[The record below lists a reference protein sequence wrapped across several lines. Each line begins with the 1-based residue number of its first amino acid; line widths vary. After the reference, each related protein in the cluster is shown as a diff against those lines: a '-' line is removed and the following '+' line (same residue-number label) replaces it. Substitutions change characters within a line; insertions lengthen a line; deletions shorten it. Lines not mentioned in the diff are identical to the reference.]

1 MKSFLSALG
10 GRTRAG
16 LASSIALLA
25 LSTIVP
31 ADAWS
36 AARPVLTGRVIDAET
51 GKPIPYASV
60 ALFRED
66 RPEGAPGSAA
76 GGVVSGEDGS
86 FRMQPA
92 AGFYRAIV
100 THVAYQTA
108 RVEHIEIRESQ
119 TTNVEFK
126 LAASEFKMKAVE
138 VAGEQAKST
147 EVSVVARQKEASVVS
162 DGVSAELIK
171 KTPDA
176 NAADV
181 LRRVS
186 GLSVVDDKYVHI
198 RGVTDRYNVAT
209 MDGVKVS
216 STDTDTDKRSF
227 TFDLVPGSLLSST
240 VVVKTAAPDLP
251 GDFSGGLVQVNTLD
265 FPSNR
270 ILKLSFSPTYTEG
283 VSTRELLRSEGS
295 STDWRATDDGSR
307 EIPGDATGDD
317 LARAL
322 PNTWGARAKKSS
334 INGSYGISYGDRLSL
349 GRHKFGIISSLNY
362 KQSYGRTEFKQEP
375 TFMGYPVF
383 TFDGTRSSYSVLGAG
398 LLNLAYSPGRGHDFS
413 LRNSLVRNAKD
424 QVSVS
429 EGLPA
434 SGEWARRQT
443 ISWDERTLYSTQ
455 LAGTHELRAFH
466 RLGIDW
472 KLFRSGS
479 DAYEPD
485 RKHVEFER
493 TGDLWALKENY
504 RTWSSLGETTRGA
517 SADIRLPFG
526 LSDLK
531 AGVFTET
538 RKRDYEIDAYA
549 TDPSYLSSSNY
560 GLLVL
565 PLDSI
570 FLPENYGPGKFRFVP
585 LVRFTG
591 EYDGKEEIRA
601 YYGMIDHPFTLAWMR
616 FNAAGGLRVERSVLA
631 VNTIQAIDD
640 PIPITARDEK
650 TETLPSLNFTYMPT
664 TWGNLRLAY
673 GRSVNRPE
681 LREMA
686 NVLYYDFE
694 REQNVIGNPDLKH
707 ALIENYDLRFE
718 AFPGDDQVLAFSVFH
733 KHLHNAIEEQLLPS
747 PERFVRTW
755 FNSDGN
761 NDGWEAEIRKTLGFI
776 HPRLS
781 NFTLMT
787 NYTQVR
793 SAIAYTEKSTDPQG
807 NRIVREKTRPM
818 QGQAPWTQNLSLL
831 YTSQRS
837 GTSVNLLLNRAGRR
851 LDAVGDTRDTDVYEE
866 TRNVVD
872 LSLSQ
877 RLSDRLDLKFTAKNV
892 VGADKVLTVG
902 PEKSTFMRDSSDKAY
917 SLSIGVSI

>member
-1 MKSFLSALG
+1 MNSFSRALG
-10 GRTRAG
+10 ERTRG
-16 LASSIALLA
+16 LIAASIVLLA
-25 LSTIVP
+25 LSAIVP
-31 ADAWS
+31 ADAQG
-36 AARPVLTGRVIDAET
+36 AARPVLTGRVTDAET
-51 GKPIPYASV
+51 GKPIPYASI

-86 FRMQPA
+86 FRMQPP

-100 THVAYQTA
+100 THVAYQTL
-108 RVEHIEIRESQ
+108 RVEGIEVREGQ
-119 TTNVEFK
+119 TTNVAFK

-147 EVSVVARQKEASVVS
+147 EVSVVALQKEARVVS

-270 ILKLSFSPTYTEG
+270 ILKLSFSPTYAEG
-283 VSTRELLRSEGS
+283 VSTREILRSEGGT
-295 STDWRATDDGSR
+295 TDWRAKDDGSR
-307 EIPGDATGDD
+307 EIPGDVTGDD

-322 PNTWGARAKKSS
+322 RNTWGVRAKKSP

-362 KQSYGRTEFKQEP
+362 KQSYGRTDFKQEP
-375 TFMGYPVF
+375 TYRGYPVF
-383 TFDGTRSSYSVLGAG
+383 KFDGTRSSYSVLGAG

-413 LRNSLVRNAKD
+413 LRNSIVRNAKE

-443 ISWDERTLYSTQ
+443 IGWDERTLSSTQ
-455 LAGTHELRAFH
+455 LAGTHEFRALRK
-466 RLGIDW
+466 LGLEW
-472 KLFRSGS
+472 KMFRSAS
-479 DAYEPD
+479 NAYEPD

-493 TGDLWALKENY
+493 TGNLWALKENY
-504 RTWSSLGETTRGA
+504 RTWSSLGESSRGA

-531 AGVFTET
+531 AGVFAET

-549 TDPSYLSSSNY
+549 TDPSYLSPSNY

-570 FLPENYGPGKFRFVP
+570 FLPKNYGPGKFRFVP

-591 EYDGKEEIRA
+591 EYDGKEEVRA

-616 FNAAGGLRVERSVLA
+616 FNAAGGLRVERSVLYVQTRGRGRPRA
-631 VNTIQAIDD
+631 RHGPHPVSPELGPD
-640 PIPITARDEK
+640 PRRGHSLHADRLVLRRFDLLDHDRARNDHSGRHGRDADHLARRRDSRFRNGVRSDRVHEPEGARK
-650 TETLPSLNFTYMPT
+650 PRAR
-664 TWGNLRLAY
+664 RLGRRHPPRRRALQQ
-673 GRSVNRPE
+673 GRSADRGGDHRRDVRRLERRARHRRVHLRAHRVRGLSLPAQQRGERPHDGRDRKRERDPSRAGELLLRRRLRVVRRNR
-681 LREMA
+681 RC
-686 NVLYYDFE
+686 
-694 REQNVIGNPDLKH
+694 
-707 ALIENYDLRFE
+707 
-718 AFPGDDQVLAFSVFH
+718 
-733 KHLHNAIEEQLLPS
+733 QLLGGL
-747 PERFVRTW
+747 R
-755 FNSDGN
+755 
-761 NDGWEAEIRKTLGFI
+761 
-776 HPRLS
+776 HH
-781 NFTLMT
+781 
-787 NYTQVR
+787 
-793 SAIAYTEKSTDPQG
+793 
-807 NRIVREKTRPM
+807 
-818 QGQAPWTQNLSLL
+818 
-831 YTSQRS
+831 
-837 GTSVNLLLNRAGRR
+837 GR
-851 LDAVGDTRDTDVYEE
+851 
-866 TRNVVD
+866 
-872 LSLSQ
+872 
-877 RLSDRLDLKFTAKNV
+877 
-892 VGADKVLTVG
+892 
-902 PEKSTFMRDSSDKAY
+902 
-917 SLSIGVSI
+917 